1 MKTINQCEEFMTR
14 TVRIKNCTSRT
25 FFVRY
30 TIDGEITTREISV
43 GETEKFDIDKGDEEL
58 IHIKH
63 CDRYGSLVRICE
75 SPVHSTTYRRRI
87 TPMFYANFDCV
98 VDVKDYYAI
107 LEVNEHYFDL
117 NSCLIPFF
125 SVEEDTVKKQYFADE
140 KDKRIIISFYTLL
153 YFFAKCFFAI
163 FVLVSFA
170 APFVDVEWS
179 IGYSLFSFAFG
190 IIPLIFFSK
199 ASKKLKKFKN
209 CDMDYILA
217 SGNYISIT
225 SKTDKRINF
234 EYILD
239 SLDYEMRSWP
249 FK

>member
-1 MKTINQCEEFMTR
+1 MTR

-30 TIDGEITTREISV
+30 TIDGEITTMEISA
-43 GETEKFDIDKGDEEL
+43 GETDKIDIDKGDEEL

-75 SPVHSTTYRRRI
+75 APAHKTTYRRKI
-87 TPMFYANFDCV
+87 APMFYTNFDCV

-107 LEVNEHYFDL
+107 LEVNERYFEFK
-117 NSCLIPFF
+117 SCIIPFF
-125 SVEEDTVKKQYFADE
+125 TTDEDMVKKQYFADD
-140 KDKRIIISFYTLL
+140 KDKKILISFYTLL
-153 YFFAKCFFAI
+153 YFLVKCFFAI

-170 APFVDVEWS
+170 APFVDEEEWS

-190 IIPLIFFSK
+190 IIPLIFYSK
-199 ASKKLKKFKN
+199 ASKKLKKFKD
-209 CDMDYILA
+209 CDMEYILG
-217 SGNYISIT
+217 SGNYITIT
-225 SKTDKRINF
+225 SKTDNRINF

-239 SLDYEMRSWP
+239 SLDYEIRRWP

>member
-1 MKTINQCEEFMTR
+1 MTR
-14 TVRIKNCTSRT
+14 TVRIKNCTGRI

-30 TIDGEITTREISV
+30 IVDGKIATKEIGT
-43 GETEKFDIDKGDEEL
+43 GETEKFDIDKGYEEL

-87 TPMFYANFDCV
+87 SPMFYTNFDCV

-107 LEVNEHYFDL
+107 LEVNEHYLEFK
-117 NSCLIPFF
+117 SCIIPFF
-125 SVEEDTVKKQYFADE
+125 TTGEGAVNKQYFADDN
-140 KDKRIIISFYTLL
+140 DKRILISFYTLL
-153 YFFAKCFFAI
+153 YFLVKCFCAI
-163 FVLVSFA
+163 FVLVSFS
-170 APFVDVEWS
+170 APFIDEEWS
-179 IGYSLFSFAFG
+179 IGYSFITFAFG
-190 IIPLIFFSK
+190 AVPLIFFSK

-209 CDMDYILA
+209 CDMEYILGG
-217 SGNYISIT
+217 GNYITIT
-225 SKTDKRINF
+225 SKTDKRINY

-239 SLDYEMRSWP
+239 SIDYEIRNWP

>member
-1 MKTINQCEEFMTR
+1 MTR
-14 TVRIKNCTSRT
+14 TLRIKNCTSRK

-30 TIDGEITTREISV
+30 TIDGEITTTEIST
-43 GETEKFDIDKGDEEL
+43 GETEKIEIDKGDEEL

-63 CDRYGSLVRICE
+63 CDRYGSLIRICE
-75 SPVHSTTYRRRI
+75 APAHKTTYRRKI
-87 TPMFYANFDCV
+87 APVFYTNFDCV

-107 LEVNEHYFDL
+107 LEVNEHYIEFQ
-117 NSCLIPFF
+117 SCIIPFF
-125 SVEEDTVKKQYFADE
+125 TTGEDTAEKQYFADDN
-140 KDKRIIISFYTLL
+140 DKRILISFYTLL
-153 YFFAKCFFAI
+153 YFLVKCFCAI

-170 APFVDVEWS
+170 APFIDEEWS
-179 IGYSLFSFAFG
+179 IGYSFISFAFG
-190 IIPLIFFSK
+190 AVPLFFYSK
-199 ASKKLKKFKN
+199 ASKKLKKFKD
-209 CDMDYILA
+209 CDMEYIVA
-217 SGNYISIT
+217 GGNYITVT

>member
-1 MKTINQCEEFMTR
+1 MTR
-14 TVRIKNCTSRT
+14 TVRIKNCTGRI

-30 TIDGEITTREISV
+30 IVDGKIATKEIGT
-43 GETEKFDIDKGDEEL
+43 GETEKFDIDKGYEEL

-87 TPMFYANFDCV
+87 SPMFYTNFDCV

-107 LEVNEHYFDL
+107 LEVNEYFFEF
-117 NSCLIPFF
+117 NSCIIPFF
-125 SVEEDTVKKQYFADE
+125 SVEDGAVTKQYFADE
-140 KDKRIIISFYTLL
+140 MDKKIIISFLTFL
-153 YFFAKCFFAI
+153 YFLVRCFFAM
-163 FVLVSFA
+163 FVFLSLA
-170 APFVDVEWS
+170 APFIDEEWS
-179 IGYSLFSFAFG
+179 IGYSVFSFVFG
-190 IIPLIFFSK
+190 LFPLIFFSK

-209 CDMDYILA
+209 CDMEYILDG
-217 SGNYISIT
+217 GNYITIT
-225 SKTDKRINF
+225 SKTDKRINY

-239 SLDYEMRSWP
+239 SIDYEIRNWP